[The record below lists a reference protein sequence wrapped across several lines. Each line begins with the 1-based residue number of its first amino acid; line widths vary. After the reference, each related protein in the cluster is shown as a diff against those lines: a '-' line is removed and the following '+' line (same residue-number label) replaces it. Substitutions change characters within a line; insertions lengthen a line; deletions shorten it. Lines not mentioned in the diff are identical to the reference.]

1 MINSIAIALIVFACI
16 FGGSLLGIFF
26 RTVLPEPHLSEKS
39 NNIIK
44 LGMGLIGTLAAL
56 VLALLISGA
65 QSSFREQRSE
75 LTQMSANI
83 LFLDRILADYGP
95 ETKEAR
101 DLLRSSVV
109 HMLDQMWPADS
120 SKPAQLDPITEARA
134 RGGFLY
140 NKIQSLTPHS
150 DSQRSLQTQA
160 LSLAF
165 NIVQSRLMILTQQFK
180 STPRAFVIVLAV
192 QVFWFTTIFF
202 SFGLYAPTNATVIA
216 TLFVSA
222 LSVAVAIFL
231 LVELSTPFEGLLHL
245 PSDALRIALDHLGE

>member
-1 MINSIAIALIVFACI
+1 MCIVFACV
-16 FGGSLLGIFF
+16 FGGALLGIFF
-26 RTVLPEPHLSEKS
+26 RAVLPEPHLSEKS

-75 LTQMSANI
+75 IAQMSANI
-83 LFLDRILADYGP
+83 IFLDRILADYGP
-95 ETKEAR
+95 ETKEVR
-101 DLLRSSVV
+101 DLLRRSVAD
-109 HMLDQMWPADS
+109 MLDQMWPPDS
-120 SKPAQLDPITEARA
+120 SRPAQLDPITEARA

-150 DSQRSLQTQA
+150 DAQRSLQAQA

-165 NIVQSRLMILTQQFK
+165 NLVQARLMILTQQVK
-180 STPRAFVIVLAV
+180 SVPRAYLIVLAV
-192 QVFWFTTIFF
+192 LVFWFATIFF

-216 TLFVSA
+216 TLLVCA

-231 LVELSTPFEGLLHL
+231 LVELNTPFEGLLRM
-245 PSDALRIALDHLGE
+245 PSDALRTALAHLGQ

>member
-1 MINSIAIALIVFACI
+1 VISIVLMCIVFACV
-16 FGGSLLGIFF
+16 FGGALLGIFF
-26 RTVLPEPHLSEKS
+26 RAVLPEPHLSEKS

-75 LTQMSANI
+75 IAQMSANI
-83 LFLDRILADYGP
+83 IFLDRILADYGP
-95 ETKEAR
+95 ETKEVR
-101 DLLRSSVV
+101 DLLRRSVAD
-109 HMLDQMWPADS
+109 MLDQMWPPDS
-120 SKPAQLDPITEARA
+120 SRPAQLDPITEARA

-150 DSQRSLQTQA
+150 DAQRSLQAQA

-165 NIVQSRLMILTQQFK
+165 NLVQARLMILTQQVK
-180 STPRAFVIVLAV
+180 SVPRAYLIVLAV
-192 QVFWFTTIFF
+192 LVFWFATIFF

-216 TLFVSA
+216 TLLVCA

-231 LVELSTPFEGLLHL
+231 LVELNTPFEGLLRM
-245 PSDALRIALDHLGE
+245 PSDALRTALAHLGQ

>member
-1 MINSIAIALIVFACI
+1 VISIVLMCIVFACV
-16 FGGSLLGIFF
+16 FGGALLGIFF
-26 RTVLPEPHLSEKS
+26 RAVLPEPHLSEKS

-75 LTQMSANI
+75 IAQMSANI
-83 LFLDRILADYGP
+83 IFLDRILADYGT
-95 ETKEAR
+95 ETKEVR
-101 DLLRSSVV
+101 DLLRRSVAD
-109 HMLDQMWPADS
+109 MLDQMWPPDS
-120 SKPAQLDPITEARA
+120 SRPAQLDPITEARA

-150 DSQRSLQTQA
+150 DAQRSLQAQA
-160 LSLAF
+160 LSLSF
-165 NIVQSRLMILTQQFK
+165 NLVQARLLILTQQVK
-180 STPRAFVIVLAV
+180 SVPVAYLIVLAV
-192 QVFWFTTIFF
+192 MVFWFTTIFF

-216 TLFVSA
+216 TLLVCA

-231 LVELSTPFEGLLHL
+231 LVELTTPFEGLLRI
-245 PSDALRIALDHLGE
+245 PSDALRTALAHLGQ